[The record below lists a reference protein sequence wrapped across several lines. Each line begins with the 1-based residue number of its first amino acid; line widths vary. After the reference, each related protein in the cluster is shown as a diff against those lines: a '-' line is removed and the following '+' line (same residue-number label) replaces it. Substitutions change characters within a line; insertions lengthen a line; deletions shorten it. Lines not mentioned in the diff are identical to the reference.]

1 MKTGWLLYDES
12 DLKQNRDF
20 AAYVESEAPRHELRM
35 ETVRTS
41 QLAMGVAQ
49 GGALTLRKDGR
60 ASLPDFV
67 ISRQRDDLISAQLE
81 RMGVPVF
88 NSSAVCRLCNDK
100 RRTHQ
105 FLAGLPMM
113 ETLFVNHR
121 YAVAPGEGTYPV
133 VIKPACGHGGEH
145 VTRVM
150 NEYEWRDAADQILPQ
165 DMVQQP
171 VASEPGRDLRLYVLF
186 GEVVDAV
193 LRTAREGIVSNFKR
207 GGRVER
213 HTPAMEEIA
222 LARQVIERF
231 QEADAPLS
239 FAGIDLLYHNG
250 RPVIGEVEDVVGS
263 RMLYQVGGTD
273 VVALYLEMLSER
285 L

>member
-12 DLKQNRDF
+12 DLKLNRDF
-20 AAYVESEAPRHELRM
+20 AARMESEAPRHELRV

-60 ASLPDFV
+60 ESLPDFV
-67 ISRQRDDLISAQLE
+67 ISRQRDDLTSAQLE
-81 RMGVPVF
+81 LMGVPVF
-88 NSSAVCRLCNDK
+88 NGSAVCRLCNDK

-121 YAVAPGEGTYPV
+121 YAVAPSEEAYPV
-133 VIKPACGHGGEH
+133 VIKPACSHGGEH

-150 NEYEWRDAADQILPQ
+150 NEYEWRDAADQILPH
-165 DMVQQP
+165 DMLQQR
-171 VASEPGRDLRLYVLF
+171 VAGEPGRDLRLYVLF

-213 HTPAMEEIA
+213 RVPSAGETA
-222 LARQVIERF
+222 LALQVIDRF
-231 QEADAPLS
+231 NAAHAPLC
-239 FAGIDLLYHNG
+239 FAGIDLLYHDG

-273 VVALYLEMLSER
+273 VIALYLEKLSAQ